1 MAFRDWI
8 KTFFSKDK
16 EQKVADEARGISA
29 GAVPSS
35 SMGAPWEDGQTAY
48 SALGQML
55 SIDSD
60 LMRRYADYE
69 NMDDYPETCLS
80 GESTIF
86 TVERGWVPIGELAE
100 TQEDFHV
107 LAYDREL
114 KSLVPA
120 EASRAKMTGLRGH
133 EKPMVRV
140 VMDDGRSI
148 SCTADHR
155 FMTKGGGWIAAGN
168 LSCGER
174 LMPGVVRLRSLNS
187 AENQPYWQVHQPH
200 HDSVIR
206 GKNSDRQR
214 RWVWVHRLV
223 AELIN
228 RDGGQHVHHIDGN
241 PLNNAPSNLEGVSL
255 SEHAHRHIADLDN
268 SQYFPEWTAEKRR
281 EMSHRMKGNTYRRG
295 CVLSAETRK
304 KMSDSSSG
312 HRKDDAWRK
321 KIGLSQPTRINLS
334 REQIESALLKGGSV
348 AGAAKILG
356 VSYST
361 ALRRSKSYDLLAS
374 GGNHRVMSVE
384 PIEGGC
390 PVYDISVPGYMN
402 FVCNGVVVHNSAAL
416 DNYADCA
423 TIPDS
428 VHGKTIWA
436 TSRDKIVRDLADD
449 CLHRRIRIEED
460 IWPAVRTLCKY
471 GNCYA
476 EVLVS
481 EIGVVGLNWL
491 PVPTVRRIVDD
502 RGSLI
507 GFVQDTTGSFG
518 FDYKAVVEA
527 MKNSRLPDTEG
538 DPKDAKLIFFR
549 TWELVHWRLRSK
561 MIRAQ
566 YGYSVLDAAR
576 WVWKRLVLMEDTAL
590 VQKLCLHGDTK
601 IWTSCGVKNIRD
613 LAEGDEVYS
622 YTVDDELKKTRV
634 VYKKHNGKDKIFR
647 IKSAH
652 RELYANETHPV
663 LVEEIIHGGSG
674 RSLARS
680 VKYVEVKDL
689 EPGVHRWMTPC
700 KEDHLSEDVEL
711 LFPALDKKARLSVSA
726 IEDGVELT
734 VGPKRIHDEFGADI
748 GYVRDFFG
756 GERWMTAG
764 TIGRILEAN
773 GTSLDYLD
781 YKDDWGGADGSRLP
795 KYASDDFAR
804 LFGFLIG
811 DGFAS
816 ERKFEKDGREC
827 FVRTVG
833 FSAGDN
839 EEINEK
845 YRVLFENFFG
855 HAGFVRDKRSQHGCV
870 GYYYVSSKK
879 LYEFM
884 VLNGFIPGA
893 HNKRVPEWVFR
904 SPVSV
909 RQAFLDGLADADG
922 YTEDCN
928 VSTERNRVRHK
939 RVVLEMCNKDLVEDV
954 RDLAMQLGFRVGSV
968 RSRVREGGRSIDDDR
983 FVLGDARS
991 YTVEWSYDRQPISE
1005 VLNSVESVDVDDIW
1019 DIGVESDEHNFV
1031 ANGVVVH
1038 NTRAP
1043 GRYAFYVDTGDLPP
1057 REAMALV
1064 KKVKRAYKKKSLL
1077 DPATGNLD
1085 FRYNPLCVAADT
1097 EVPMLDGTK
1106 KTVVEMAEAFESGD
1120 EQWVY
1125 GIDRKNGN
1133 KIVPGKVVWAGK
1145 TRRNADLVRVTLDNG
1160 ESFRVTPD
1168 HKCILRSGEVRDAE
1182 DLTCGDSLMPLRRL
1196 MSTFDKGDTL
1206 DGYEKVYDPATKKY
1220 VYTHR
1225 MVARSCGIYEKGKLI
1240 HHDQGKLNNDPR
1252 FLKSMTYAEHS
1263 EHHCR
1268 LGQMGGAALAE
1279 ARKNDPVLDQRLKD
1293 AASRTLKKLHEDP
1306 AYRARKSVIISE
1318 TNRRRDSAR
1327 HIREYNRSPKHAQ
1340 DNTIRSDAMKTYW
1353 TDDAREAY
1361 SKFKTI
1367 SYSREFLD
1375 VIENFVCQNPGS
1387 SADAVARFVS
1397 SDKEALRLLNEG
1409 SSRKIEKAH
1418 RHLLLKAYRSH
1429 GYKGFSDFKESVCS
1443 FNHKVVSVER
1453 LAECEDTYTLTVEGC
1468 HNFGISAGVV
1478 VCNSPHEDFFIPTRG
1493 GKESTRIEVMSGPDV
1508 QMMDDVEYFQGKLV
1522 AATKVPKSYM
1532 GLGDSADETSKSLS
1546 QADVRFAR
1554 ACMRVQREFIM
1565 GVRKII
1571 RVHLAALNI
1580 DPESAMWTIKMTVP
1594 SAIFEMQ
1601 QIEILNAQAAL
1612 ASSMTEWTSKPWIL
1626 QHIFHF
1632 SEDDAAFIS
1641 RDKDDE
1647 SDDMAKKE
1655 AGTQAD
1661 IMRLYPELQEMPPV
1675 AEEPPMGESDLG
1687 NEIIGLKKMFEETG
1701 QTYPL
1706 VVKRFE
1712 KLESMMTGMQKS
1724 LKMRAVS
1731 GGRR

>member
-35 SMGAPWEDGQTAY
+35 SMGAPWEDGQTSY

-69 NMDDYPETCLS
+69 NMDDYPET
-80 GESTIF
+80 
-86 TVERGWVPIGELAE
+86 
-100 TQEDFHV
+100 
-107 LAYDREL
+107 
-114 KSLVPA
+114 
-120 EASRAKMTGLRGH
+120 
-133 EKPMVRV
+133 
-140 VMDDGRSI
+140 
-148 SCTADHR
+148 
-155 FMTKGGGWIAAGN
+155 
-168 LSCGER
+168 
-174 LMPGVVRLRSLNS
+174 
-187 AENQPYWQVHQPH
+187 
-200 HDSVIR
+200 
-206 GKNSDRQR
+206 
-214 RWVWVHRLV
+214 
-223 AELIN
+223 
-228 RDGGQHVHHIDGN
+228 
-241 PLNNAPSNLEGVSL
+241 
-255 SEHAHRHIADLDN
+255 
-268 SQYFPEWTAEKRR
+268 
-281 EMSHRMKGNTYRRG
+281 
-295 CVLSAETRK
+295 
-304 KMSDSSSG
+304 
-312 HRKDDAWRK
+312 
-321 KIGLSQPTRINLS
+321 
-334 REQIESALLKGGSV
+334 
-348 AGAAKILG
+348 
-356 VSYST
+356 
-361 ALRRSKSYDLLAS
+361 
-374 GGNHRVMSVE
+374 
-384 PIEGGC
+384 
-390 PVYDISVPGYMN
+390 
-402 FVCNGVVVHNSAAL
+402 SAAL

-811 DGFAS
+811 NGFAS

-1085 FRYNPLCVAADT
+1085 FRYNPL
-1097 EVPMLDGTK
+1097 
-1106 KTVVEMAEAFESGD
+1106 
-1120 EQWVY
+1120 
-1125 GIDRKNGN
+1125 
-1133 KIVPGKVVWAGK
+1133 
-1145 TRRNADLVRVTLDNG
+1145 
-1160 ESFRVTPD
+1160 
-1168 HKCILRSGEVRDAE
+1168 
-1182 DLTCGDSLMPLRRL
+1182 
-1196 MSTFDKGDTL
+1196 
-1206 DGYEKVYDPATKKY
+1206 
-1220 VYTHR
+1220 
-1225 MVARSCGIYEKGKLI
+1225 
-1240 HHDQGKLNNDPR
+1240 
-1252 FLKSMTYAEHS
+1252 
-1263 EHHCR
+1263 
-1268 LGQMGGAALAE
+1268 
-1279 ARKNDPVLDQRLKD
+1279 
-1293 AASRTLKKLHEDP
+1293 
-1306 AYRARKSVIISE
+1306 
-1318 TNRRRDSAR
+1318 
-1327 HIREYNRSPKHAQ
+1327 
-1340 DNTIRSDAMKTYW
+1340 
-1353 TDDAREAY
+1353 
-1361 SKFKTI
+1361 
-1367 SYSREFLD
+1367 
-1375 VIENFVCQNPGS
+1375 
-1387 SADAVARFVS
+1387 
-1397 SDKEALRLLNEG
+1397 
-1409 SSRKIEKAH
+1409 
-1418 RHLLLKAYRSH
+1418 
-1429 GYKGFSDFKESVCS
+1429 
-1443 FNHKVVSVER
+1443 
-1453 LAECEDTYTLTVEGC
+1453 
-1468 HNFGISAGVV
+1468 
-1478 VCNSPHEDFFIPTRG
+1478 SPHEDFFIPTRG

-1532 GLGDSADETSKSLS
+1532 GLGESADETSKSLS

-1706 VVKRFE
+1706 MVKRFE